1 MNTFVEVELDD
12 ELRQQFDEILDKV
25 GLDENTAFNI
35 FVKAVVRYKRI
46 PFELSA
52 FRSHKITGAAK
63 RPLEAARQ
71 YVQDT
76 AVNIQT
82 KVKEA
87 MQKIGL
93 DLSQLDFS
101 QLDFSKIDWNN
112 VIALT
117 SQILDYMDNAANAGR
132 NRNRR

>member
-1 MNTFVEVELDD
+1 MNSFVEVELDN
-12 ELRQQFDEILDKV
+12 ELREQFDEILEKI
-25 GLDENTAFNI
+25 GIDENTAFNI

-63 RPLEAARQ
+63 RPLTAARQ
-71 YVQDT
+71 YIQDT

-82 KVKEA
+82 KVKEFF
-87 MQKIGL
+87 QKIGL
-93 DLSQLDFS
+93 DFSQMDFS

-112 VIALT
+112 VITLT
-117 SQILDYMDNAANAGR
+117 SQILDYLDNATYGR
-132 NRNRR
+132 RDRR

>member
-12 ELRQQFDEILDKV
+12 DLRKQFDEVLEKV

-63 RPLEAARQ
+63 RPLAAARQ

-76 AVNIQT
+76 VVNAQER
-82 KVKEA
+82 VKEFF
-87 MQKIGL
+87 QKIGL
-93 DLSQLDFS
+93 DLSQMDFS
-101 QLDFSKIDWNN
+101 QLDFSQIDWNN
-112 VIALT
+112 VITLT
-117 SQILDYMDNAANAGR
+117 SQILDYLDNAANGGR
-132 NRNRR
+132 NRR

>member
-1 MNTFVEVELDD
+1 MNSFVEVELDN
-12 ELRQQFDEILDKV
+12 ELREQFDEILEKI
-25 GLDENTAFNI
+25 GIDENTAFNI

-63 RPLEAARQ
+63 RPLAAARQ

-82 KVKEA
+82 RVKEFF
-87 MQKIGL
+87 QKIGL
-93 DLSQLDFS
+93 DFSQMDFS
-101 QLDFSKIDWNN
+101 QLDFSQIDWNN
-112 VIALT
+112 VITLT
-117 SQILDYMDNAANAGR
+117 SQILDYLDNATNGR
-132 NRNRR
+132 RDRR

>member
-1 MNTFVEVELDD
+1 MNSFVEVELDN
-12 ELRQQFDEILDKV
+12 ELREQFDEILEKI
-25 GLDENTAFNI
+25 GINENTAFNI

-63 RPLEAARQ
+63 RPLAAARQ

-82 KVKEA
+82 RVKEFF
-87 MQKIGL
+87 QKIGL
-93 DLSQLDFS
+93 DFSQMDFS
-101 QLDFSKIDWNN
+101 QLDFSQIDWNN
-112 VIALT
+112 VITLT
-117 SQILDYMDNAANAGR
+117 SQILDYLDNATNGR
-132 NRNRR
+132 RDRR